1 MIMKARYGSFV
12 LIVVAVLLNLT
23 QPSQAAALPAAR
35 QNPRLGDGDVSPQ
48 DYPTRAWLPIIQKP
62 PLSCYTGQTYY
73 QGIAYRAE
81 TLPIIPAAQ
90 HPDKNLSMRSPYRD
104 VSSTY
109 PKAILNLGSQAADSN
124 APKLYGLFSPVQY
137 NPTVVTNTQVHNWD
151 WATMQNGAWL
161 DPNACPVNF
170 CPQVSLVW
178 FQSEI
183 GQTIY
188 VPNSGYRIGGN
199 PNMEVL
205 VLFADSDQITLKFT
219 REDTVATGYTLHI
232 EGICVDANLLAL
244 YQALDQNGTGPRYN
258 NLSFN
263 LPNLWAGQAI
273 GVAKGTSFGV
283 AIRDVGT
290 FMDPR
295 NYPDWW
301 VH

>member
-1 MIMKARYGSFV
+1 MIMKARYGSLV
-12 LIVVAVLLNLT
+12 LIVLAVLLTLT
-23 QPSQAAALPAAR
+23 QSGQAAAAPRQSHKPADVTPADPPPYLVYLPLVR
-35 QNPRLGDGDVSPQ
+35 KD
-48 DYPTRAWLPIIQKP
+48 

-81 TLPIIPAAQ
+81 TPPIIPAAQ

-109 PKAILNLGSQAADSN
+109 PKGIVNLGSQAADSK

-137 NPTVVTNTQVHNWD
+137 NPTVVTNTQVHNWN

-178 FQSEI
+178 FQSAI
-183 GQTIY
+183 GQPIY

-199 PNMEVL
+199 PNMEVM

-232 EGICVDANLLAL
+232 EGICVDPNLLAL
-244 YQALDQNGTGPRYN
+244 YQSLDQNGTGPRYN
-258 NLSFN
+258 NSSFN
-263 LPNLWAGQAI
+263 LPNLMAGQAI